1 LAAHDAEDDHPAYR
15 GMASIGY
22 ALTQRRRAEAGWPAL
37 AGNHVLIESEGV
49 VVAICHLQH
58 GSVKV
63 RPGQPV
69 RIGDVL
75 GRCGNTGNSTEP
87 HVHVQVID
95 SRDIQRASAVR
106 LTFRGSLP
114 RNGEIVDAG
123 DDPTR

>member
-1 LAAHDAEDDHPAYR
+1 
-15 GMASIGY
+15 
-22 ALTQRRRAEAGWPAL
+22 
-37 AGNHVLIESEGV
+37 